1 MLAKLREA
9 RLLWPLVMTA
19 AAMAILL
26 SLGKW
31 QLDRR
36 VWKEGLIAA
45 IEARTKEEPVDLLS
59 AYSATYQSDLGFEY
73 MRVKVRGRFHH
84 DKERYLYAPDPE
96 LGPGY
101 HVYTPFEVEE
111 GGGIL
116 FVNRGYVPEA
126 LKSADRR
133 PQGQLDGEVE
143 VTGLLR
149 APGLQGFF
157 TPDNDP
163 KRNLWYWRDYYG
175 LLASA
180 FGDTSQPHIAAFL
193 DAEGPAPGGWPKGS
207 ATIVEL
213 PNRHL
218 EYALTWFGLAGAL
231 AVVFAVY
238 AVSRLKAPATGQ
250 G

>member
-1 MLAKLREA
+1 
-9 RLLWPLVMTA
+9 MTA
-19 AAMAILL
+19 AAIAILL

-36 VWKEGLIAA
+36 AWKEALIAA

-73 MRVKVRGRFHH
+73 MRVKARGRFHH
-84 DKERYLYAPDPE
+84 DKERYFYAPDPE

-101 HVYTPFEVEE
+101 HVYTPFEVAE

-149 APGLQGFF
+149 APGQQGFF

-163 KRNLWYWRDYYG
+163 TRNLWYWRDLYG

-180 FGDTSQPHIAAFL
+180 FGDASQPHIARF
-193 DAEGPAPGGWPKGS
+193 S
-207 ATIVEL
+207 T
-213 PNRHL
+213 R
-218 EYALTWFGLAGAL
+218 
-231 AVVFAVY
+231 
-238 AVSRLKAPATGQ
+238 KAPPPAAGPRAAQRVSSSRTAISSMR
-250 G
+250 